1 MAKKSVRGRGRRER
15 EREEKEEEEGCRGA
29 AANRRISW

>member
-1 MAKKSVRGRGRRER
+1 MAGGRRER
-15 EREEKEEEEGCRGA
+15 EGEEKEEEEGCRGA